1 MRRATAIIV
10 LAGLALSAVLAPGMG
25 TNATA
30 LVLLGLIALV
40 GVLALAVARKAD
52 SGAVEP
58 VVCNECGGLN
68 SPNTPYCKHCGAPV
82 RNSAPK
88 SRH

>member
-10 LAGLALSAVLAPGMG
+10 LAGLALSAILAPGMG
-25 TNATA
+25 ANATA
-30 LVLLGLIALV
+30 LVLLGLIAVV

-58 VVCNECGGLN
+58 VACSDCGGLN
-68 SPNTPYCKHCGAPV
+68 SQNAPYCKHCGVPM
-82 RNSAPK
+82 P
-88 SRH
+88 